1 MDWAIVITGKCWW
14 GKWME
19 KNGPSHR
26 HHHQHHQCLWI
37 WFQMFGGSTLWFWV
51 GWPHR
56 FDPFLHR
63 SWFQA
68 SKRLPVRVSMTCSIV
83 KHIVTWC
90 WGPAIPPEIGY
101 FMARIMMHQPSSE
114 SWPTH
119 STPTV
124 GWTWLWQRRNHG
136 RGNWHSQM
144 KMGEM
149 GNYGKL
155 FEHLE
160 WKETNCQYSWF
171 LMALVL
177 SFRHSDAFV
186 PVATSVNWKHQK
198 WYSAGSTLQFLV
210 WICLTHDTTFR
221 TFVVVNTSSNIGNR
235 GSSRPGQTWKCI
247 RQVWAA
253 V

>member
-1 MDWAIVITGKCWW
+1 MDWAIIITGKCWW
-14 GKWME
+14 EKWME
-19 KNGPSHR
+19 KNGASHR

-101 FMARIMMHQPSSE
+101 LMARIMHQPSSE

-149 GNYGKL
+149 GKL
-155 FEHLE
+155 
-160 WKETNCQYSWF
+160 WETVWTPGVEGNKLTIF
-171 LMALVL
+171 LILDGTCLVL
-177 SFRHSDAFV
+177 S
-186 PVATSVNWKHQK
+186 
-198 WYSAGSTLQFLV
+198 
-210 WICLTHDTTFR
+210 TF
-221 TFVVVNTSSNIGNR
+221 G
-235 GSSRPGQTWKCI
+235 CI
-247 RQVWAA
+247 RARHKKCQLMQAA
-253 V
+253 LFNF